1 MKNDELS
8 DPHLDF
14 ELLLSNSK
22 GVAVFSGTVF
32 GLFGKL
38 FDKGKFSEIDEL
50 YNKIFVNPIYDLGK
64 FLWNKIDQGFIDR
77 FLPNGSASLVSS
89 IAKACKRFQS
99 GFIFDYTFIIIT
111 GFTLFITIIFYISV
125 S

>member
-1 MKNDELS
+1 MIAEILDRDNYVARQS
-8 DPHLDF
+8 PHNKRQQHIIASNLDQSI
-14 ELLLSNSK
+14 LLATLKSPKTS
-22 GVAVFSGTVF
+22 
-32 GLFGKL
+32 
-38 FDKGKFSEIDEL
+38 
-50 YNKIFVNPIYDLGK
+50 
-64 FLWNKIDQGFIDR
+64 QGFIDR
-77 FLPNGSASLVSS
+77 FLPNGSASVVST

>member
-1 MKNDELS
+1 MSFITK
-8 DPHLDF
+8 
-14 ELLLSNSK
+14 
-22 GVAVFSGTVF
+22 
-32 GLFGKL
+32 
-38 FDKGKFSEIDEL
+38 
-50 YNKIFVNPIYDLGK
+50 YFVNPIYELGK
-64 FLWNKIDQGFIDR
+64 LLWDKIDQWLIDR
-77 FLPNGSASLVSS
+77 FLPNGSASIVST